1 MWVYCVQTLLYHIFA
16 LMDYF
21 FANFLSWQIWDS
33 IPGPLRFIRL
43 RISGGVTS
51 KNERQRSVDTSL
63 SSTVLSA
70 ARVNVAPQRCLI
82 GLPTKVLSLLYVL
95 CVYTGYFSE
104 PTFFRVSSTLF
115 FTSSLSSLLTTSTFS
130 CIIYWAY
137 SKFSLECL
145 CANFILPEFL
155 EYVSSFSRNFFEFA
169 NDIIPYRFFPRK
181 PYLFSIHEGIDY
193 NSFIMRCSGDDLVL
207 KRRVQRHE
215 VLRKARDA
223 HAETLVSVGVDLRV
237 QQILS

>member
-1 MWVYCVQTLLYHIFA
+1 MRLHGLFFGTDIFQGLLHA
-16 LMDYF
+16 
-21 FANFLSWQIWDS
+21 
-33 IPGPLRFIRL
+33 
-43 RISGGVTS
+43 
-51 KNERQRSVDTSL
+51 
-63 SSTVLSA
+63 
-70 ARVNVAPQRCLI
+70 
-82 GLPTKVLSLLYVL
+82 
-95 CVYTGYFSE
+95 
-104 PTFFRVSSTLF
+104 F
-115 FTSSLSSLLTTSTFS
+115 FTSSLSSLLTTSPFS

-193 NSFIMRCSGDDLVL
+193 NSFIMRRSCDDLVL